1 MATRPEAIEPQQ
13 ERVGWTIEDSADL
26 YRITSWG
33 EPYFFINDA
42 GHVAVRA
49 LDAASTTMDIVA
61 IVNELRRRGIKFPIL
76 IRFQDVLRAQVK
88 RINEAFRE
96 AIAESGY
103 ENRYLGVYPIKV
115 NQLHE
120 VVDELLDAGRP
131 YGMGLECGSKAELIA
146 ALPQVDGDT
155 LLICNGVKDRAMLS
169 LMVSGQR
176 LGLNIIPVIEKYSE
190 FVDLKN
196 IAANSG
202 VQPQLGV
209 RVRLATRGSGRWSES
224 SGAHSKFGLNVAE
237 LMRMVQ
243 E

>member
-1 MATRPEAIEPQQ
+1 Q
-13 ERVGWTIEDSADL
+13 
-26 YRITSWG
+26 
-33 EPYFFINDA
+33 
-42 GHVAVRA
+42 
-49 LDAASTTMDIVA
+49 
-61 IVNELRRRGIKFPIL
+61 FPVL
-76 IRFQDVLRAQVK
+76 LRFQDVLRAQV
-88 RINEAFRE
+88 RRLNEAFRN
-96 AIAESGY
+96 AIAASGY
-103 ENRYLGVYPIKV
+103 ENVYGGVYPIKV

-120 VVDELLDAGRP
+120 VVDELLDAGRR

-146 ALPQVDGDT
+146 ALPQVEGDT

-243 E
+243 ELKNRRMADKLVLLHCHIGSQIADIQVLKQATKEVTQVYAELLKHGIGLKYLDV

>member
-1 MATRPEAIEPQQ
+1 MSTQPREVARSAQPAQPA
-13 ERVGWTIEDSADL
+13 GWTIQDSVEL
-26 YRITSWG
+26 YRIASWG
-33 EPYFFINDA
+33 EPYFCVNA
-42 GHVAVRA
+42 QGHMAVRA
-49 LDAASTTMDIVA
+49 LDEANTTMDIVA
-61 IVNELRRRGIKFPIL
+61 IVEELHRRGVQFPVL
-76 IRFQDVLRAQVK
+76 LRFQDVLRAQV
-88 RINEAFRE
+88 RRLNEAFRN

-103 ENRYLGVYPIKV
+103 ENVYRGVYPIKV

-176 LGLNIIPVIEKYSE
+176 LGLNFIPEIEKYSE
-190 FVDLKN
+190 FVDPKS
-196 IAANSG
+196 ISANSG

-209 RVRLATRGSGRWSES
+209 RVRLATRGSG
-224 SGAHSKFGLNVAE
+224 
-237 LMRMVQ
+237 
-243 E
+243 